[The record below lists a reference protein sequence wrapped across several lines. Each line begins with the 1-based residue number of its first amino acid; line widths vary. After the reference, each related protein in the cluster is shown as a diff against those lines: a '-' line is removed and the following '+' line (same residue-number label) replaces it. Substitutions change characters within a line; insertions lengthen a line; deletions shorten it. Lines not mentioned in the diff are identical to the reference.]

1 MGVFLSVLLSV
12 CIGIMPSSPFVP
24 LVFTTGESLR
34 VRASKVIAGQECE
47 RTNEFL
53 QAMATAIL
61 SKLESSEAVQQVL
74 KGEKPADSIGKGEKK
89 KQRLA
94 YVVVSLVS

>member
-1 MGVFLSVLLSV
+1 MYLCACLYVCTSLIVLF
-12 CIGIMPSSPFVP
+12 PSVP
-24 LVFTTGESLR
+24 LVFTTGESLK

-61 SKLESSEAVQQVL
+61 SKLDSSEAVQQVL
-74 KGEKPADSIGKGEKK
+74 KGEKPSDSIGKGGKK
-89 KQRLA
+89 KPR
-94 YVVVSLVS
+94 

>member
-1 MGVFLSVLLSV
+1 MYS
-12 CIGIMPSSPFVP
+12 
-24 LVFTTGESLR
+24 LVFTTGESLK

-61 SKLESSEAVQQVL
+61 NKLDSSEAVQQVL
-74 KGEKPADSIGKGEKK
+74 KGEKPSDSGGKGERKK
-89 KQRLA
+89 PR
-94 YVVVSLVS
+94 